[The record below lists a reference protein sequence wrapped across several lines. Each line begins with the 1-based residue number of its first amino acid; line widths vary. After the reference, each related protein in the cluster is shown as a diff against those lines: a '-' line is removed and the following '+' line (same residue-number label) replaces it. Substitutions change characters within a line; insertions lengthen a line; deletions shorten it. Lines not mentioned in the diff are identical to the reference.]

1 MSMTIKIGYTTDNPL
16 KVGKSVTWIN
26 SSVYISP
33 LSTISQLAPV
43 FVIDY
48 NSLYLNAN
56 YVECTDLSRSYFC
69 TVSVDTAGRMVLSC
83 NVDVLQR
90 SDLGNCKITVTRNGG
105 IGKPTKIPDSK
116 YPVIPNIENTMPT
129 IAFSDYFIQDEY
141 PLITD
146 RPKYVVMT
154 VRAGEIS

>member
-16 KVGKSVTWIN
+16 KVGKTISWITEN
-26 SSVYISP
+26 VSISP
-33 LSTISQLAPV
+33 LSTINQLNPV

-48 NSLYLNAN
+48 NSSYLNAN

-69 TVSVDTAGRMVLSC
+69 TVSVDTAGRMVLTC

-90 SDLGNCKITVTRNGG
+90 SDLGSCKITVTRNGG

-116 YPVIPNIENTMPT
+116 FPVVPNIENTLAT
-129 IAFSDYFIQDEY
+129 IATSPYFIEDSY

-146 RPKYVVMT
+146 RPKYVVFT

>member
-26 SSVYISP
+26 SSVSISP

-69 TVSVDTAGRMVLSC
+69 TVSVDTAGRMVLTC

-105 IGKPTKIPDSK
+105 IGKPTKIPDNK
-116 YPVIPNIENTMPT
+116 YPVIPNVENTLAT
-129 IAFSDYFIQDEY
+129 IATSDYFIEDTY
-141 PLITD
+141 PLIID
-146 RPKYVVMT
+146 RPKYVVFT
-154 VRAGEIS
+154 VRAGEIN